1 MESELEN
8 LPEPGSR
15 YTLGEIIGNGAF
27 GTVYNAIDNQTSNK
41 INVAI
46 KIQTYN
52 EENKPYVDEEY
63 AILKELS
70 SCIYLVTF
78 YGIFKRGGEIWIVLE
93 NCKGCTALDLVTG
106 LLNQNRRI
114 SEEHMGYILKEV
126 VKGIV
131 YLHESNVIH
140 RDVKGSNIL
149 LTKEGEVKLCDFG
162 LGKKL
167 TQNDDKLYD
176 CVGSS
181 CWMAPELVTANK
193 EDSEKGFYDNRV
205 DVWALGITAIELAEG
220 AAPFRNMQPCR
231 VLFEIVKNPPPA
243 LEKISN
249 WTENFHDF
257 ISECLVQ
264 YFEHRPYIVEI
275 IQHPFLEVIPENNYH
290 LSLEIKTLIVE
301 AAKVPLKVKP
311 TETVII
317 ETCFKSS
324 ADKKLKKI
332 VEEDLANLD
341 RISEETVLSVIEERF
356 QDRQFYT
363 FVGEILVAVN
373 PNEPLDIFGKKFH
386 ELYFQKSRS
395 NNLPHIYS
403 VADTAY
409 QNAMHHKIPQQLIL
423 TGESASGKTSNYL
436 HLIDHLFFIG
446 EQHPVNVSR
455 IRNGINLIHALTH
468 ANTSTNVYSTRC
480 IFKTN
485 ISFGQS
491 GKISAATFKT
501 WCLEKSIISSVDMNQ
516 STFHVFYYIYDG
528 LVHSD
533 ATGKYKLH
541 SERNYRYMRIPDHHV
556 KSKENPRDNIEQ
568 NVINYKKIFSCLEEF
583 EFSEEQIVT
592 FFSVIAA
599 ILNLG
604 DESTEMSSSKLQENE
619 FVTNFCDLMEI
630 DKTRFCWALTNYC
643 IFKKGNVVKMKNT
656 CDEGRNSRDVL
667 ANNLYSRFVD
677 YVVGA
682 INDKLEIGKA
692 IFGNKYAINLLD
704 IFGFECFK
712 ENHLPQFLVNCLN
725 EQFQYHYIQKVFRAE
740 TQDLVSEDIE
750 FETQTFFDN
759 KTTLNHLLSK
769 PDGVLSIID
778 EASKK
783 NLSGHYIMDNLQ
795 RLETNR
801 IVVKSYMEF
810 AVAHFTGRVSYNS
823 REMSDKNRDF
833 LPAEVIET
841 LRESEN
847 PIIRSL
853 FLNKLDKT
861 GCLVLNFD
869 RTRRNKRTAQNKNNA
884 GVNQFSQIRN
894 LRTSG
899 SIFRSVCLELM
910 RELSIGGNSGGTHF
924 IRCIRSD
931 LKAKPHSFNREL
943 VKQQIRSLALTETAL
958 IRQKGFPHRVSFS
971 EFLQRYKFLAFDYD
985 ENVEITR
992 ENCRLLLIRLK
1003 MEGWVVGKSQVFLKY
1018 YNEEYLSRLYE
1029 TQVRKIIKIQ
1039 SIMRGFLAK
1048 CKLNKQNKDQERSC
1062 IQEIGKRRRSSVLTE
1077 NEAAEIIQK
1086 AYRKSVIRHK
1096 TLSDIY
1102 ASLSDEE
1109 RNLISPFA
1117 KKWKMSS
1124 LFYILIK
1131 YRTAKLYDF
1140 FNLSQQVHFYNQNA
1154 FFEIKKNCKPVKLK
1168 LIDKDAKESSWF
1180 QDINPVALKMNFCLA
1195 EIPFIDTSVMCDSFT
1210 TIRSG
1215 LPEDCWDSP
1224 YRFQTDRHN
1233 FKTEASKDLE
1243 YENGIL
1249 SMPYNRDPNIPLTI
1263 LASTTDKDDRIENSA
1278 NNKKVVSPCYIKK
1291 NYQSRYS
1298 DKRENNEEVKSNDSR
1313 YEPQMHAPIKFRQ
1326 TEFKHRNDQ
1335 VENDRNST
1343 SGNKDFGL
1351 LKSSNRSAAS
1361 RNFDPIA
1368 ELRTITRRGSNED
1381 DPPFNF
1387 QGMLRKTNF
1396 QRNSMKKA
1404 SGSRRESL
1412 RTALETVRK
1421 FSLPKDK
1428 DEPTQKTE
1436 MNEKKSK
1443 VLNGRPVYMELEDG
1457 LILEG
1462 VQKGIM
1468 SNLHNRT
1475 LGKGN
1480 S

>member
-1 MESELEN
+1 MSSLN
-8 LPEPGSR
+8 
-15 YTLGEIIGNGAF
+15 
-27 GTVYNAIDNQTSNK
+27 
-41 INVAI
+41 I
-46 KIQTYN
+46 K
-52 EENKPYVDEEY
+52 
-63 AILKELS
+63 
-70 SCIYLVTF
+70 F
-78 YGIFKRGGEIWIVLE
+78 
-93 NCKGCTALDLVTG
+93 ALASKDD
-106 LLNQNRRI
+106 
-114 SEEHMGYILKEV
+114 
-126 VKGIV
+126 GIV

-257 ISECLVQ
+257 I
-264 YFEHRPYIVEI
+264 I
-275 IQHPFLEVIPENNYH
+275 
-290 LSLEIKTLIVE
+290 E

-468 ANTSTNVYSTRC
+468 ANTSTNVYST
-480 IFKTN
+480 
-485 ISFGQS
+485 S
-491 GKISAATFKT
+491 
-501 WCLEKSIISSVDMNQ
+501 
-516 STFHVFYYIYDG
+516 
-528 LVHSD
+528 
-533 ATGKYKLH
+533 
-541 SERNYRYMRIPDHHV
+541 
-556 KSKENPRDNIEQ
+556 
-568 NVINYKKIFSCLEEF
+568 
-583 EFSEEQIVT
+583 
-592 FFSVIAA
+592 
-599 ILNLG
+599 
-604 DESTEMSSSKLQENE
+604 
-619 FVTNFCDLMEI
+619 
-630 DKTRFCWALTNYC
+630 
-643 IFKKGNVVKMKNT
+643 
-656 CDEGRNSRDVL
+656 
-667 ANNLYSRFVD
+667 
-677 YVVGA
+677 
-682 INDKLEIGKA
+682 
-692 IFGNKYAINLLD
+692 GNKYAINLLD

-869 RTRRNKRTAQNKNNA
+869 RTRRNKRTAQNKN
-884 GVNQFSQIRN
+884 VN
-894 LRTSG
+894 
-899 SIFRSVCLELM
+899 
-910 RELSIGGNSGGTHF
+910 
-924 IRCIRSD
+924 
-931 LKAKPHSFNREL
+931 
-943 VKQQIRSLALTETAL
+943 
-958 IRQKGFPHRVSFS
+958 
-971 EFLQRYKFLAFDYD
+971 
-985 ENVEITR
+985 
-992 ENCRLLLIRLK
+992 
-1003 MEGWVVGKSQVFLKY
+1003 
-1018 YNEEYLSRLYE
+1018 
-1029 TQVRKIIKIQ
+1029 
-1039 SIMRGFLAK
+1039 
-1048 CKLNKQNKDQERSC
+1048 
-1062 IQEIGKRRRSSVLTE
+1062 
-1077 NEAAEIIQK
+1077 
-1086 AYRKSVIRHK
+1086 
-1096 TLSDIY
+1096 
-1102 ASLSDEE
+1102 
-1109 RNLISPFA
+1109 
-1117 KKWKMSS
+1117 
-1124 LFYILIK
+1124 
-1131 YRTAKLYDF
+1131 
-1140 FNLSQQVHFYNQNA
+1140 
-1154 FFEIKKNCKPVKLK
+1154 
-1168 LIDKDAKESSWF
+1168 
-1180 QDINPVALKMNFCLA
+1180 
-1195 EIPFIDTSVMCDSFT
+1195 
-1210 TIRSG
+1210 
-1215 LPEDCWDSP
+1215 
-1224 YRFQTDRHN
+1224 
-1233 FKTEASKDLE
+1233 
-1243 YENGIL
+1243 
-1249 SMPYNRDPNIPLTI
+1249 
-1263 LASTTDKDDRIENSA
+1263 
-1278 NNKKVVSPCYIKK
+1278 
-1291 NYQSRYS
+1291 
-1298 DKRENNEEVKSNDSR
+1298 
-1313 YEPQMHAPIKFRQ
+1313 
-1326 TEFKHRNDQ
+1326 
-1335 VENDRNST
+1335 
-1343 SGNKDFGL
+1343 
-1351 LKSSNRSAAS
+1351 
-1361 RNFDPIA
+1361 
-1368 ELRTITRRGSNED
+1368 
-1381 DPPFNF
+1381 
-1387 QGMLRKTNF
+1387 ML
-1396 QRNSMKKA
+1396 
-1404 SGSRRESL
+1404 
-1412 RTALETVRK
+1412 
-1421 FSLPKDK
+1421 
-1428 DEPTQKTE
+1428 
-1436 MNEKKSK
+1436 
-1443 VLNGRPVYMELEDG
+1443 
-1457 LILEG
+1457 
-1462 VQKGIM
+1462 
-1468 SNLHNRT
+1468 
-1475 LGKGN
+1475 
-1480 S
+1480 